1 MKYSSDTVYY
11 EKKTFTAK
19 RGGLSSFSKQYING
33 GNTMGNT
40 IRKFF
45 EGYAGDLSN
54 LRVKVILSHLTTP
67 FSFTTSGQEL
77 VSGNYEDGKEH
88 PVIWDATVLSW
99 FIDGDMLCLNIGYEK
114 SEKLESDII
123 I

>member
-1 MKYSSDTVYY
+1 M
-11 EKKTFTAK
+11 EKA
-19 RGGLSSFSKQYING
+19 
-33 GNTMGNT
+33 T
-40 IRKFF
+40 IRKFL

-99 FIDGDMLCLNIGYEK
+99 FIEGDMLCLNIGYEK
-114 SEKLESDII
+114 PEKLESDII
-123 I
+123 SKGRRD